1 MRDPKEPQT
10 QFFSFFR
17 SELERESEREK
28 REREGGREKDRRFS
42 ILVQRRKTNIRP
54 WKMRTRVWKRERGR
68 KTERQKDRKRVS
80 FLGLRERERK
90 SGFGC
95 VFD

>member
-1 MRDPKEPQT
+1 
-10 QFFSFFR
+10 
-17 SELERESEREK
+17 
-28 REREGGREKDRRFS
+28 
-42 ILVQRRKTNIRP
+42 
-54 WKMRTRVWKRERGR
+54 MRTRVWKRERGR

-80 FLGLRERERK
+80 FLGLRESERK

>member
-1 MRDPKEPQT
+1 
-10 QFFSFFR
+10 
-17 SELERESEREK
+17 
-28 REREGGREKDRRFS
+28 
-42 ILVQRRKTNIRP
+42 
-54 WKMRTRVWKRERGR
+54 MRTRVWKRERGRKTERQKDR